1 VKRLVEIDITRRH
14 AMSNGSR
21 YSPEFKKE
29 TIRLVTELGQDVRTV
44 AQDIGVHENT
54 IYKWIQKYQENPEEP
69 FVGSGHQRSEE
80 AELKKANKHIADLE
94 QEVAILKKA
103 IAIFSRPQK

>member
-1 VKRLVEIDITRRH
+1 MDTGK
-14 AMSNGSR
+14 R
-21 YSPEFKKE
+21 YSAEFKIE
-29 TIRLVTELGQDVRTV
+29 TIKLVTELGQDVRSV
-44 AQDIGVHENT
+44 ARDIGVHENT
-54 IYKWIQKYQENPEEP
+54 IYKWIQKYQENHEEP

-80 AELKKANKHIADLE
+80 AELRKANKKIADLE

>member
-1 VKRLVEIDITRRH
+1 MGTGKRYT
-14 AMSNGSR
+14 A
-21 YSPEFKKE
+21 EFKIE
-29 TIRLVTELGQDVRTV
+29 TIKLVTELGHDVKALAR
-44 AQDIGVHENT
+44 DIGVHENT
-54 IYKWIQKYQENPEEP
+54 IYKWIQKYQEDQNEP

-80 AELKKANKHIADLE
+80 AELRKADKKIADLE

>member
-1 VKRLVEIDITRRH
+1 
-14 AMSNGSR
+14 M
-21 YSPEFKKE
+21 
-29 TIRLVTELGQDVRTV
+29 QDVRKV
-44 AQDIGVHENT
+44 AGDIGVHENT

-80 AELKKANKHIADLE
+80 ADLRKVRKQVADLQ
-94 QEVAILKKA
+94 QEVAILIKA

>member
-1 VKRLVEIDITRRH
+1 MKRLVELEKTRRH
-14 AMSNGSR
+14 AMSTGTR

-29 TIRLVTELGQDVRTV
+29 TIRLVTELGQDVRKV
-44 AQDIGVHENT
+44 ATDIGVHENT
-54 IYKWIQKYQENPEEP
+54 IYKWIQKYKENTEEP
-69 FVGSGHQRSEE
+69 FVGSGHQRSED
-80 AELKKANKHIADLE
+80 AELRKARKQIADLE

>member
-1 VKRLVEIDITRRH
+1 MSRGTR
-14 AMSNGSR
+14 
-21 YSPEFKKE
+21 YTPEFKKE
-29 TIRLVTELGQDVRTV
+29 TIRLVTELGQEVRKV

-54 IYKWIQKYQENPEEP
+54 IYKWIRKFEENPEEP
-69 FVGSGHQRSEE
+69 FVGSGHQRNEE
-80 AELKKANKHIADLE
+80 AELRKARKQILELE

>member
-1 VKRLVEIDITRRH
+1 MKRLVEIEITRRH
-14 AMSNGSR
+14 VMSTGTR

-29 TIRLVTELGQDVRTV
+29 TIRLVTELGQEARKV
-44 AQDIGVHENT
+44 ARDIGVHENT

-69 FVGSGHQRSEE
+69 FVGSGHQRIEE
-80 AELKKANKHIADLE
+80 AEMRKANKRIADLE

>member
-1 VKRLVEIDITRRH
+1 MDTGK
-14 AMSNGSR
+14 R
-21 YSPEFKKE
+21 YSAEFKIE
-29 TIRLVTELGQDVRTV
+29 TIKLVTELGQDVRSV
-44 AQDIGVHENT
+44 ARDIGLHENT
-54 IYKWIQKYQENPEEP
+54 IYKWIQKYQENQEEP

-80 AELKKANKHIADLE
+80 AELRKANKKIADLE

>member
-1 VKRLVEIDITRRH
+1 M
-14 AMSNGSR
+14 AGSYNNYQER
-21 YSPEFKKE
+21 NMTTGKKYNAEFKIE
-29 TIRLVTELGQDVRTV
+29 TVKLVTELGQDVRSV

-54 IYKWIQKYQENPEEP
+54 IYKWIRAYQEDPQEP
-69 FVGSGHQRSEE
+69 FVGSGNQRSED
-80 AELKKANKHIADLE
+80 AALRNANKKIADLE

>member
-1 VKRLVEIDITRRH
+1 MDTGKRF
-14 AMSNGSR
+14 A
-21 YSPEFKKE
+21 PEFKIE
-29 TIRLVTELGQDVRTV
+29 TIKLVTELGQDVKTV
-44 AQDIGVHENT
+44 ARDIGVHENT
-54 IYKWIQKYQENPEEP
+54 IYKWIQKYQEDPKEP

-80 AELKKANKHIADLE
+80 AELRKANKKIADLE

>member
-1 VKRLVEIDITRRH
+1 MGTGKRYT
-14 AMSNGSR
+14 A
-21 YSPEFKKE
+21 EFKIE
-29 TIRLVTELGQDVRTV
+29 TIKLVTELGHDVKAV
-44 AQDIGVHENT
+44 ARDIGVHENT
-54 IYKWIQKYQENPEEP
+54 IYKWIQKYQEDQNEP

-80 AELKKANKHIADLE
+80 AELRKADKKIADLE

>member
-1 VKRLVEIDITRRH
+1 VKRLVELDKTRRH

-29 TIRLVTELGQDVRTV
+29 TIRLVTELGQDVRKV

-54 IYKWIQKYQENPEEP
+54 IFKWIQKYQENPEEP

-80 AELKKANKHIADLE
+80 ANLQ